1 MEREKFRL
9 LAQKLGLKTG
19 AEIEKRMEFEEQVPQ
34 ASIEVASEGE
44 MEAPTISHEQN
55 QNDYLLP

>member
-19 AEIEKRMEFEEQVPQ
+19 AEIEKRMEFEEQ
-34 ASIEVASEGE
+34 ASQIEVESELDVGTE
-44 MEAPTISHEQN
+44 FRVYIK
-55 QNDYLLP
+55 